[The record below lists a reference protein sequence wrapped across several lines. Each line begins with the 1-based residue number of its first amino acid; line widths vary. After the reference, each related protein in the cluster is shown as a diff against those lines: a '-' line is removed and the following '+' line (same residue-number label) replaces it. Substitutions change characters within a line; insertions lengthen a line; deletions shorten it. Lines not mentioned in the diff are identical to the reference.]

1 MPRVI
6 ENPIVDLICP
16 MCRLVINDV
25 KQCST
30 CQEYKRLDDYKDRHQ
45 QCNACIKAKASAW
58 SAKNKVNW
66 QKGGK
71 YYKYKSKKEGALTDG
86 LASAT
91 QPDVVADHNES
102 KNQGTSDG
110 NA

>member
-6 ENPIVDLICP
+6 ENPIVDLVCP

-30 CQEYKRLDDYKDRHQ
+30 CQEFKRLDEYKDRHQ
-45 QCNACIKAKASAW
+45 QCNNCIKAKASAW

-71 YYKYKSKKEGALTDG
+71 YYRYQSKKAGALTTDG
-86 LASAT
+86 ITAT
-91 QPDVVADHNES
+91 PPNIVSDNHES
-102 KNQGTSDG
+102 KDTGTTDG
-110 NA
+110 HA